1 MIEIKDE
8 RFEKYFIIL
17 IWKVCYEINN
27 EILIEILKDIF
38 YY

>member
-8 RFEKYFIIL
+8 RYEKYFIIL
-17 IWKVCYEINN
+17 IRKVCYEINK